1 MNKNEELNIKRFGY
15 VISALLLIFSHVAL
29 ISKWPVTPFLF
40 LLTMYFLTGSLWTPV
55 LVKPFYLLLLK
66 VIDLSGKGKNKQ
78 GDKDFFNKN

>member
-1 MNKNEELNIKRFGY
+1 MDKNEELNIKRFGY
-15 VISALLLIFSHVAL
+15 VISALLLIFSNIAL

-55 LVKPFYLLLLK
+55 LLKPFYILLEK
-66 VIDLSGKGKNKQ
+66 VINVAGRGKDKQ